1 MLDDNS
7 DLRISIEPSSSSFF
21 SSEGIMMQSTKK
33 VSSYIYM
40 DSYSFSH
47 NHAYIAMLS
56 LALI

>member
-1 MLDDNS
+1 
-7 DLRISIEPSSSSFF
+7 
-21 SSEGIMMQSTKK
+21 MMQSTKK